1 MNPFGQDDNHESKI
15 ASIMAGIAHEGCK
28 MFCEEVL
35 IDLKV
40 HFHSLLK
47 IDKMIKFKPWFDKL
61 LTKDDW
67 LDNMNG
73 GPCQTI
79 CVTVEDYSQDFSALQ
94 PDYLFYLLV
103 ELERLVAVEYIK
115 VLFNSYQTYV
125 FTYIQ
130 AIISKRLKFNP
141 SPYENELE
149 RKQTAEQ
156 ILTEAD
162 QLKSF
167 FQKLSN
173 SRDSPAL
180 DAIKSMA
187 DLIKSSPDMVELELS
202 SLVSRYSDV
211 TADHIRALLTLRGDI
226 SSAEGTIF

>member
-1 MNPFGQDDNHESKI
+1 
-15 ASIMAGIAHEGCK
+15 
-28 MFCEEVL
+28 MF
-35 IDLKV
+35 
-40 HFHSLLK
+40 
-47 IDKMIKFKPWFDKL
+47 
-61 LTKDDW
+61 
-67 LDNMNG
+67 
-73 GPCQTI
+73 
-79 CVTVEDYSQDFSALQ
+79 
-94 PDYLFYLLV
+94 
-103 ELERLVAVEYIK
+103 
-115 VLFNSYQTYV
+115 
-125 FTYIQ
+125 Q

-156 ILTEAD
+156 IITEAD
-162 QLKSF
+162 QLKNF

-226 SSAEGTIF
+226 SSAEGIHYEKARNNLNFS